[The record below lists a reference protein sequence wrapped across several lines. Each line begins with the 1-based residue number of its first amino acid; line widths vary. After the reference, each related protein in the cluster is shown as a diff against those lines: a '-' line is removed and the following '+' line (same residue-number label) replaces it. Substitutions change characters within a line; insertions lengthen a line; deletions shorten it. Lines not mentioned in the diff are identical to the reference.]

1 MKGIIQFFEVHY
13 FFPDDDLIR
22 INLRQGDIRMKK
34 SLPAAMFTDRE
45 QVRLS
50 TLSVWVLDNSVTEI
64 VMTERQFWK
73 FVTVQPLAEKPW
85 TSFMGRLLRV
95 PEMPEDSQ
103 KHLGLFDNQRPG
115 RI

>member
-1 MKGIIQFFEVHY
+1 MRKSI
-13 FFPDDDLIR
+13 PDT
-22 INLRQGDIRMKK
+22 
-34 SLPAAMFTDRE
+34 MFTDRE

-50 TLSVWVLDNSVTEI
+50 TLSIWVLDNRVTEI

-95 PEMPEDSQ
+95 PDMPEGSQ
-103 KHLGLFDNQRPG
+103 KNLGLFDNERPG